1 MRNYGGPREPA
12 LEDSRQAKPVTG
24 SESDTKEPVAD
35 DGGGEEADYRVQTK
49 IHRLIY
55 RTTSRLEHGMQR
67 CYLARSRESPRAFAF
82 RTHAHVLYVC
92 ARVGYAHAH
101 ID

>member
-24 SESDTKEPVAD
+24 SESDTRKPVAD

-49 IHRLIY
+49 IHSLI
-55 RTTSRLEHGMQR
+55 SDDKP
-67 CYLARSRESPRAFAF
+67 ARAWNAALLPS
-82 RTHAHVLYVC
+82 
-92 ARVGYAHAH
+92 
-101 ID
+101 